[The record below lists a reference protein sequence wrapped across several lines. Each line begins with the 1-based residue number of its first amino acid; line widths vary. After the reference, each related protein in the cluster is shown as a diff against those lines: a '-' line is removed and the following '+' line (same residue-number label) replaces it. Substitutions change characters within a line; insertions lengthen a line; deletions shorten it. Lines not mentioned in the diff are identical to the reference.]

1 PMPNPMWKH
10 HDLQP
15 SYDVV
20 IIGGGAHGLA
30 TAYYLATRHGIT
42 NVAVLEQKYIGY
54 GASGRNTAIL
64 RSNYRT
70 EAGVRFYDQSLKLY
84 ETLSQELDFNL
95 MFSPQGHFTLG
106 HSTASMAAL
115 TTRAGVNQALGV
127 ESYMVTPAEIK
138 HMVPEIDISDRP
150 RYPIQGALY
159 HPPGGIIRHDAVVWG
174 FARGSDRRG
183 VHIHQ
188 LTEVQDI
195 LTENGR
201 ITAVQTNRG
210 TIRCGSVV
218 SAVAG
223 WTTEVCRKV
232 GVKLPLVTHPLQ
244 AFVTQGLKPWLHHV
258 IVSSTLHIYLSQSD
272 RGELVC
278 GGAVDSFP
286 QYTLRSTLDVLESYA
301 THVLE
306 LFPILHNVKI
316 QRQWAGMCDMTPD
329 YAPIL
334 SGVEP
339 LSNFFITCGWG
350 TWGFKASPASG
361 YNMAEM
367 VATGQTPAQI
377 SAFRCD
383 RFQTNRLLGE
393 KAAASVGS

>member
-1 PMPNPMWKH
+1 MWRS
-10 HDLQP
+10 HDLKP

-30 TAYYLATRHGIT
+30 TAYYLATQHGIT
-42 NVAVLEQKYIGY
+42 NVAVLEQKYVGF

-70 EAGVRFYDQSLKLY
+70 EEGVRFYDQSLKLY
-84 ETLSQELDFNL
+84 ENLSQELDFNL
-95 MFSPQGHFTLG
+95 MFSQQGHFTLG

-115 TTRAGVNQALGV
+115 TTRAEVNKAVGVD
-127 ESYMVTPAEIK
+127 SYMVTPQEIK
-138 HMVPEIDISDRP
+138 KMIPEIDISAHP
-150 RYPIQGALY
+150 RYPILGALY

-174 FARGSDRRG
+174 FARGADRRG

-188 LTEVQDI
+188 LTEVRDI
-195 LTENGR
+195 LTENDR
-201 ITAVQTNRG
+201 ITGVKTNRG
-210 TIRCGSVV
+210 VIHCDRVV

-223 WTTEVCRKV
+223 WTSEVCRKV

-244 AFVTQGLKPWLHHV
+244 AFVTQSLKPWLHHV
-258 IVSSTLHIYLSQSD
+258 VVSSTLHIYMSQSD

-278 GGAVDSFP
+278 GGAVDAFP
-286 QYTLRSTLDVLESYA
+286 QYAMRSTLDVLESYA
-301 THVLE
+301 TNILE
-306 LFPILHNVKI
+306 LFPCLHNVKI

-329 YAPIL
+329 YAPIISKVDEL
-334 SGVEP
+334 Q
-339 LSNFFITCGWG
+339 NFYITCGWG

-361 YNMAEM
+361 YNTAEM
-367 VATGQTPAQI
+367 VATNETPERVK
-377 SAFRCD
+377 AFCYD
-383 RFQTNRLLGE
+383 RFLKNRLVGE